1 MVQKIKIF
9 FVACHMYSYARV
21 QYFLDII
28 FQIYIDFDK
37 MNNNKINF
45 CQYFSTLILCEID
58 TCVLI
63 DLIFG
68 QQIMWVGAEG
78 ENKLNSCQ

>member
-1 MVQKIKIF
+1 
-9 FVACHMYSYARV
+9 
-21 QYFLDII
+21 
-28 FQIYIDFDK
+28 
-37 MNNNKINF
+37 MNNDKINLR
-45 CQYFSTLILCEID
+45 QYFSTLILCEID

-68 QQIMWVGAEG
+68 QQMMWVGAEG

>member
-1 MVQKIKIF
+1 
-9 FVACHMYSYARV
+9 
-21 QYFLDII
+21 
-28 FQIYIDFDK
+28 